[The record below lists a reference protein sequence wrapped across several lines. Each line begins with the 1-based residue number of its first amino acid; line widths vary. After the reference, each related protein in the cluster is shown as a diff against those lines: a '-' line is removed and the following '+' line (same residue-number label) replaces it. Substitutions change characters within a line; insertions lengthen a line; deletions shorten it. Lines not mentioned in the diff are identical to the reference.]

1 MNFYSFVTAH
11 IIGLLSYV
19 IMTYYYSFS
28 PKIYHKG
35 VDVPKKDNPARMEP
49 LSNLSKTRADG
60 SFDGIYDTP
69 YSRRTSLRSIKSL
82 EGSTGNRTLP
92 AFEYEFKKKPY
103 ASFNSYSI
111 IPPIQNKNSNTQT
124 SSSGNKYNDKS
135 VEMLLEQELNTHS
148 KKHTGMIT
156 KIKQITK

>member
-1 MNFYSFVTAH
+1 M
-11 IIGLLSYV
+11 LSYV
-19 IMTYYYSFS
+19 ILKYYYSFS
-28 PKIYHKG
+28 LKIYHKG
-35 VDVPKKDNPARMEP
+35 VDVPKKDNPARMES
-49 LSNLSKTRADG
+49 LSNLSKIGADC
-60 SFDGIYDTP
+60 SFEGIYDTP

-111 IPPIQNKNSNTQT
+111 IPPIQNKNSNTRT
-124 SSSGNKYNDKS
+124 SSSGNQYNDKS
-135 VEMLLEQELNTHS
+135 VEMLLEQELNSHS
-148 KKHTGMIT
+148 QKQTGIIT

>member
-1 MNFYSFVTAH
+1 
-11 IIGLLSYV
+11 
-19 IMTYYYSFS
+19 
-28 PKIYHKG
+28 
-35 VDVPKKDNPARMEP
+35 MES
-49 LSNLSKTRADG
+49 LSNLSKISADC
-60 SFDGIYDTP
+60 SFEGIYDTP

-124 SSSGNKYNDKS
+124 SSSGNQYNDKS
-135 VEMLLEQELNTHS
+135 VEMLLEQELNSHS
-148 KKHTGMIT
+148 QKQTGIIT

>member
-1 MNFYSFVTAH
+1 MKCYH
-11 IIGLLSYV
+11 
-19 IMTYYYSFS
+19 SFS

-35 VDVPKKDNPARMEP
+35 VDIPKKDNPAGMEP
-49 LSNLSKTRADG
+49 LSNLSKINADC
-60 SFDGIYDTP
+60 SFESIYDTL

-111 IPPIQNKNSNTQT
+111 IPPIQNKNSNAET
-124 SSSGNKYNDKS
+124 SSSDNQHNDKS
-135 VEMLLEQELNTHS
+135 VEILLEQELNSHS
-148 KKHTGMIT
+148 QKHTGIIT
-156 KIKQITK
+156 KIKQMTK

>member
-1 MNFYSFVTAH
+1 MKCYH
-11 IIGLLSYV
+11 
-19 IMTYYYSFS
+19 SFS

-49 LSNLSKTRADG
+49 LSNLSKINADC
-60 SFDGIYDTP
+60 SFESIYDTP

-111 IPPIQNKNSNTQT
+111 IPPIQNKNSNAET
-124 SSSGNKYNDKS
+124 SSSDNQHNDKS
-135 VEMLLEQELNTHS
+135 VEMLLEQELNSHS
-148 KKHTGMIT
+148 QKHIGIIT
-156 KIKQITK
+156 KIKQMAK